1 MRLQTLSKARLS
13 GAGGLWLLCLCAC
26 WANGA
31 IRVSVYPAA
40 AVADG
45 ASQILVVAEVRTAQ
59 GKPAPDGTQVAFNTT
74 LGAFREPVVAAEGGV
89 ARATLI
95 ASQTPGT
102 ATITATAVGLGV
114 VGETQALF
122 VATQDEL
129 RSATDYVQVL
139 GTEYLAYANEQRL
152 IAASGRARGAS
163 VRFGFTRIEADDL
176 QLEVENLR
184 VKARNARL
192 HFGSEATEFAELSYE
207 LRASQGYGVAERE
220 GRWEVVRVRHGTV
233 EPFDAVVPAEQFR
246 FADISESSLVI
257 KAAQIWFYPNERI
270 QFHRAEFYVGE
281 VRTLSLPLYSQSL
294 WSGGVGSDTLIGVQ
308 SGQVYLDVPYYYMLT
323 PTQVGALRLRTAQVG
338 GRTMGAARGMFL
350 DLEHEYRVGFG
361 TGMVSLTSLA
371 RNDWGLNWR
380 HQQPLSPNTRVALWL
395 DSPAHQGIYGSLQL
409 SHQARGYSTGVTLA
423 GSTYWRGIRAQSL
436 RTDVFVETTPRRVAE
451 LPVRQSLSLNF
462 ATNRLQGN
470 TGTRTREGVG
480 IRARWNLIPQSLG
493 KGTTL
498 TGGLT
503 VGRFVGNLPNAG
515 WSLTG
520 TLGVTQAL
528 GAGGALSLNY
538 DYAQDALGANLL
550 GRHRL
555 SGSLSWSA
563 GERYYLTGYFSRA
576 LDANSVSYVG
586 DFSWRV
592 SPLWRVGLGY
602 TWQRYQQYDFRDQ
615 TFTVAYRIGFREV
628 ALTWSSFSKRWSV
641 DLLTAFY

>member
-1 MRLQTLSKARLS
+1 MRLRTLSKARLC
-13 GAGGLWLLCLCAC
+13 GAGELWLLCLCAC

-152 IAASGRARGAS
+152 IAASGKARGAS

-395 DSPAHQGIYGSLQL
+395 DSPAHQGIYGSVQL

-436 RTDVFVETTPRRVAE
+436 RTDVFIETTPRRIAE

-462 ATNRLQGN
+462 AANRLQGN
-470 TGTRTREGVG
+470 TGTQTREGVG

-538 DYAQDALGANLL
+538 DYAQDALSANLL

-563 GERYYLTGYFSRA
+563 SERYYLTGYFSRA

>member
-163 VRFGFTRIEADDL
+163 VRFSFTRIEADDL

-395 DSPAHQGIYGSLQL
+395 DSPAHQGIYGSVQL

-423 GSTYWRGIRAQSL
+423 GSTYWRGTRAQSL
-436 RTDVFVETTPRRVAE
+436 RTDVFIETTPRRVAE

-462 ATNRLQGN
+462 AANRLQGN
-470 TGTRTREGVG
+470 TGTQTREGVG

-538 DYAQDALGANLL
+538 DYAQDALSANLL

-563 GERYYLTGYFSRA
+563 SERYYLTGYFSRA

-586 DFSWRV
+586 DFSWRI

>member
-1 MRLQTLSKARLS
+1 
-13 GAGGLWLLCLCAC
+13 
-26 WANGA
+26 
-31 IRVSVYPAA
+31 
-40 AVADG
+40 
-45 ASQILVVAEVRTAQ
+45 
-59 GKPAPDGTQVAFNTT
+59 
-74 LGAFREPVVAAEGGV
+74 
-89 ARATLI
+89 
-95 ASQTPGT
+95 
-102 ATITATAVGLGV
+102 
-114 VGETQALF
+114 
-122 VATQDEL
+122 
-129 RSATDYVQVL
+129 
-139 GTEYLAYANEQRL
+139 
-152 IAASGRARGAS
+152 
-163 VRFGFTRIEADDL
+163 
-176 QLEVENLR
+176 
-184 VKARNARL
+184 
-192 HFGSEATEFAELSYE
+192 
-207 LRASQGYGVAERE
+207 
-220 GRWEVVRVRHGTV
+220 
-233 EPFDAVVPAEQFR
+233 
-246 FADISESSLVI
+246 VI

-395 DSPAHQGIYGSLQL
+395 DSPAHQGIYGSVQL

-423 GSTYWRGIRAQSL
+423 GSTYWRGTRAQSL

-470 TGTRTREGVG
+470 TGTQTREGVG

-498 TGGLT
+498 IGGLT
-503 VGRFVGNLPNAG
+503 VGRFAGNLPNAG

-520 TLGVTQAL
+520 TLGITQAL
-528 GAGGALSLNY
+528 GAGGALSLTY

-555 SGSLSWSA
+555 SGSLTWSA

-602 TWQRYQQYDFRDQ
+602 TWQRYQQYDFRDH
-615 TFTVAYRIGFREV
+615 TFTIAYRIGFREV
-628 ALTWSSFSKRWSV
+628 ALTWSSFSKRWSM

>member
-74 LGAFREPVVAAEGGV
+74 LGAFREPVAATEGGV

-139 GTEYLAYANEQRL
+139 GAEYLAYANEQRI
-152 IAASGRARGAS
+152 IAASGRERGAS

-176 QLEVENLR
+176 QLEVESLR

-192 HFGSEATEFAELSYE
+192 QFGSEATEFAELSYE
-207 LRASQGYGVAERE
+207 LRASQGYGVVERE
-220 GRWEVVRVRHGTV
+220 GRWEIVRVQYSRV
-233 EPFDAVVPAEQFR
+233 EPFDAPIPPEQFR

-294 WSGGVGSDTLIGVQ
+294 WSGGIGSDTLIGVQ
-308 SGQVYLDVPYYYMLT
+308 SGQVYLDVPYYYTLT

-380 HQQPLSPNTRVALWL
+380 HQQPLSSNTRLALWL
-395 DSPAHQGIYGSLQL
+395 DSPAHQGLYGSVQL

-423 GSTYWRGIRAQSL
+423 GSTYWQGIRARSL
-436 RTDVFVETTPRRVAE
+436 RTDAFIETAPRRVAG

-462 ATNRLQGN
+462 AANRLQSG
-470 TGTRTREGVG
+470 TGIQAREGVG
-480 IRARWNLIPQSLG
+480 VRARWNLIPQSLG

-520 TLGVTQAL
+520 ALGVTQAL
-528 GAGGALSLNY
+528 GMGGVLSLNY

-586 DFSWRV
+586 DLSWRV
-592 SPLWRVGLGY
+592 SPLWRVGVGY

>member
-1 MRLQTLSKARLS
+1 MWLRTLPTARLS

-26 WANGA
+26 WAHGA
-31 IRVSVYPAA
+31 IRLSVYPAA

-74 LGAFREPVVAAEGGV
+74 LGAFREPVAATEGGV

-102 ATITATAVGLGV
+102 STITATAVGLGV

-139 GTEYLAYANEQRL
+139 GAEYLAYANEQRL
-152 IAASGRARGAS
+152 IAASGKARGAS

-176 QLEVENLR
+176 QLEVESLR

-192 HFGSEATEFAELSYE
+192 QFGSETIEFAELSYE
-207 LRASQGYGVAERE
+207 LRTSQGYGVAERE
-220 GRWEVVRVRHGTV
+220 GRWEIVRVRHGTV
-233 EPFDAVVPAEQFR
+233 EPFDAVVPPEQFR

-294 WSGGVGSDTLIGVQ
+294 WSSGVGSDTLIGVQ
-308 SGQVYLDVPYYYMLT
+308 SGQVYLDVPYYYMLA

-338 GRTMGAARGMFL
+338 GRTMSAARGMFL

-371 RNDWGLNWR
+371 RSDWGLNWR

-395 DSPAHQGIYGSLQL
+395 DSPAHQGIYGSVQL

-423 GSTYWRGIRAQSL
+423 GSTYWQGIRAQSL
-436 RTDVFVETTPRRVAE
+436 RTDVFVETAPRRVAE
-451 LPVRQSLSLNF
+451 LPLRQSLSLNF
-462 ATNRLQGN
+462 TANRLQDN
-470 TGTRTREGVG
+470 AGTRTREGIGV
-480 IRARWNLIPQSLG
+480 RARWNLIPQSLG

-503 VGRFVGNLPNAG
+503 IGRFAGNLPNAG

-528 GAGGALSLNY
+528 GTEGALSLNY

-576 LDANSVSYVG
+576 LDTNSVSYVG

-602 TWQRYQQYDFRDQ
+602 TWQRYQQYDFRDH
-615 TFTVAYRIGFREV
+615 TFTIAYRIGFREV
-628 ALTWSSFSKRWSV
+628 ALTWSSFTKRWGF

>member
-1 MRLQTLSKARLS
+1 MHTGLIYRLL
-13 GAGGLWLLCLCAC
+13 GAGGLWLLCLFAC
-26 WANGA
+26 WSNGA
-31 IRVSVYPAA
+31 IRLSVYPAA

-45 ASQILVVAEVRTAQ
+45 TSQVLVVAEVRTSQ

-74 LGAFREPVVAAEGGV
+74 LGAFREPVVATEGGV

-95 ASQTPGT
+95 ASQTPGA
-102 ATITATAVGLGV
+102 ATITVTALGLGV

-122 VATQDEL
+122 VATQEDL

-139 GTEYLAYANEQRL
+139 GEEYLAYANEQRI
-152 IAASGRARGAS
+152 IAASGKERRAS
-163 VRFGFTRIEADDL
+163 VRYGFTRITADDL
-176 QLEVENLR
+176 QLEVESLR

-192 HFGSEATEFAELSYE
+192 QYGSEIADFEELTYE
-207 LRASQGYGVAERE
+207 LRASQGYGLTQSE
-220 GRWEVVRVRHGTV
+220 GRWEVVRVRYGTV
-233 EPFDAVVPAEQFR
+233 EPFDAMVPPELFQ
-246 FADISESSLVI
+246 FADISESDLVI

-281 VRTLSLPLYSQSL
+281 VRSLSLPLYSQSL

-308 SGQVYLDVPYYYMLT
+308 SGQIYLDVPYYYTLS
-323 PTQVGALRLRTAQVG
+323 PTQIGALRLRTAQVG

-350 DLEHEYRVGFG
+350 DLEHEYRAGLG
-361 TGMVSLTSLA
+361 TGMVSVNGLA

-395 DSPAHQGIYGSLQL
+395 DSPAHQGVYGSLQV
-409 SHQARGYSTGVTLA
+409 SHQARGYSTGATLA
-423 GSTYWRGIRAQSL
+423 GSTNWRGVRAQSF
-436 RTDVFVETTPRRVAE
+436 RTDVFVETASRRVAD
-451 LPVRQSLSLNF
+451 LPLRQSLSLNLT
-462 ATNRLQGN
+462 TNRLQ
-470 TGTRTREGVG
+470 TGTGTQSREGIG

-498 TGGLT
+498 TGGAT

-515 WSLTG
+515 WSLTS
-520 TLGVTQAL
+520 TLGFTQAL
-528 GAGGALSLNY
+528 GIGGALSLTY
-538 DYAQDALGANLL
+538 DYAQDALGASLL

-563 GERYYLTGYFSRA
+563 SERYYLTGYFSRA
-576 LDANSVSYVG
+576 LDADSVSYIG
-586 DFSWRV
+586 DLSWRV
-592 SPLWRVGLGY
+592 SPLWRMGLGY

-628 ALTWSSFSKRWSV
+628 ALTWSSFTKRWSF
-641 DLLTAFY
+641 DLLTVFY

>member
-74 LGAFREPVVAAEGGV
+74 LGAFREPVAVTEGGV

-163 VRFGFTRIEADDL
+163 VRFSFTRIEADDL

-192 HFGSEATEFAELSYE
+192 HFGSETIEFAELSYE

-395 DSPAHQGIYGSLQL
+395 DSPAHQGVYGSLQL

-436 RTDVFVETTPRRVAE
+436 RTDVFIETVPQRVAD
-451 LPVRQSLSLNF
+451 LPLRQSLSLNL
-462 ATNRLQGN
+462 TTSRVQSSS
-470 TGTRTREGVG
+470 GTQTREGVG
-480 IRARWNLIPQSLG
+480 VRARWNLIPQSLG

-520 TLGVTQAL
+520 TLGITQAL
-528 GAGGALSLNY
+528 GVGGALSLNY
-538 DYAQDALGANLL
+538 DYAQDALSANLL

-555 SGSLSWSA
+555 SGSLTWSA
-563 GERYYLTGYFSRA
+563 SERYYLTGYFSRA

-586 DFSWRV
+586 DLSWRI
-592 SPLWRVGLGY
+592 SPLCRMGLGY
-602 TWQRYQQYDFRDQ
+602 TWQRYQQYEFRDQ

-628 ALTWSSFSKRWSV
+628 ALTWSSFTKRWSV

>member
-31 IRVSVYPAA
+31 IRVSVYPPA

-192 HFGSEATEFAELSYE
+192 HFGSETIEFAELSYE

-395 DSPAHQGIYGSLQL
+395 DSPAHQGIYGSVQL

-423 GSTYWRGIRAQSL
+423 GSTYWRGTRAQSL
-436 RTDVFVETTPRRVAE
+436 RTDVFIETTPRRVAE

-462 ATNRLQGN
+462 AANRLQGN
-470 TGTRTREGVG
+470 TGTQTREGVG

-538 DYAQDALGANLL
+538 DYAQDALSANLL

-563 GERYYLTGYFSRA
+563 SERYYLTGYFSRA

>member
-1 MRLQTLSKARLS
+1 MRLRTLSKARLS

-74 LGAFREPVVAAEGGV
+74 LGAFREPVAATEGGV

-163 VRFGFTRIEADDL
+163 VRFSFTRIEADDL

-192 HFGSEATEFAELSYE
+192 HFGSETIEFAELSYE

-395 DSPAHQGIYGSLQL
+395 DSPAHQGIYGSVQL

-423 GSTYWRGIRAQSL
+423 GSTYWRGTRAQSL
-436 RTDVFVETTPRRVAE
+436 RTDVFIETVPQRVAD
-451 LPVRQSLSLNF
+451 LPLRQSLSLNL
-462 ATNRLQGN
+462 TTSRVQSSS
-470 TGTRTREGVG
+470 GTQTREGVG
-480 IRARWNLIPQSLG
+480 VRARWNLIPQSLG

-520 TLGVTQAL
+520 TLGITQAL
-528 GAGGALSLNY
+528 GVGGALSLNY
-538 DYAQDALGANLL
+538 DYAQDALSANLL

-555 SGSLSWSA
+555 SGSLTWSA
-563 GERYYLTGYFSRA
+563 SERYYLTGYFSRA

-586 DFSWRV
+586 DLSWRI
-592 SPLWRVGLGY
+592 SPLWRMGLGY
-602 TWQRYQQYDFRDQ
+602 TWQRYQQYEFRDQ

-628 ALTWSSFSKRWSV
+628 ALTWSSFTKRWSV

>member
-1 MRLQTLSKARLS
+1 MRTRPIRQLI

-31 IRVSVYPAA
+31 IRLSVYPAA

-45 ASQILVVAEVRTAQ
+45 ASQILVVAEVRTSQ
-59 GKPAPDGTQVAFNTT
+59 GKPAPDGTQVAFTTT
-74 LGAFREPVVAAEGGV
+74 LGAFREPVVATEGGV

-95 ASQTPGT
+95 ASQTPGA

-139 GTEYLAYANEQRL
+139 GAEYLAYANEQRI
-152 IAASGRARGAS
+152 IAASGKERGAS

-176 QLEVENLR
+176 QLEVESLR

-192 HFGSEATEFAELSYE
+192 QYGSESAEFAELSYE
-207 LRASQGYGVAERE
+207 LRALQGYGLTQRD
-220 GRWEVVRVRHGTV
+220 GRWEVVRVRYGAT
-233 EPFDAVVPAEQFR
+233 EPFDAVVPPELFQ
-246 FADISESSLVI
+246 FADISESDLVI

-281 VRTLSLPLYSQSL
+281 VRSLSLPLYSQSL

-308 SGQVYLDVPYYYMLT
+308 SGQVYLDVPYYYTLS
-323 PTQVGALRLRTAQVG
+323 PTQIGALRLRTAQVG

-350 DLEHEYRVGFG
+350 DLEHEYRVGLG

-371 RNDWGLNWR
+371 RSDWGLNWR
-380 HQQPLSPNTRVALWL
+380 HQQPLAPNTRLALWL
-395 DSPAHQGIYGSLQL
+395 DSPAHQGVYGSLQL
-409 SHQARGYSTGVTLA
+409 SHQARGYSTGATLS
-423 GSTYWRGIRAQSL
+423 GSTYWRGVRAQSL
-436 RTDVFVETTPRRVAE
+436 RTDVFVETTPRRVAD
-451 LPVRQSLSLNF
+451 LPLRQSLSLNLT
-462 ATNRLQGN
+462 TNRVQGSL
-470 TGTRTREGVG
+470 GTQTREGIGV
-480 IRARWNLIPQSLG
+480 RARWNLIPQSLG
-493 KGTTL
+493 QGTTL

-503 VGRFVGNLPNAG
+503 VGRFIGNLPNAG

-528 GAGGALSLNY
+528 GTGGALSLNY

-555 SGSLSWSA
+555 SGSLTWSA

-586 DFSWRV
+586 DFSWRI
-592 SPLWRVGLGY
+592 SPLWRMGLGY

-615 TFTVAYRIGFREV
+615 TFTIAYRIGFREV
-628 ALTWSSFSKRWSV
+628 ALTWSSFTKRWGF

>member
-163 VRFGFTRIEADDL
+163 VRFSFTRIEADDL

-192 HFGSEATEFAELSYE
+192 HFGSETIEFAELSYE

-395 DSPAHQGIYGSLQL
+395 DSPAHQGIYGSVQL

-436 RTDVFVETTPRRVAE
+436 RTDVFVETTPRRIAE

-462 ATNRLQGN
+462 AANRLQGN
-470 TGTRTREGVG
+470 TGTQTREGVG

-538 DYAQDALGANLL
+538 DYAQDALSANLL

-563 GERYYLTGYFSRA
+563 SERYYLTGYFSRA

-586 DFSWRV
+586 DFSWRI

>member
-163 VRFGFTRIEADDL
+163 VRFSFTRIEADDL

-192 HFGSEATEFAELSYE
+192 HFGSETTEFAELSYE

-308 SGQVYLDVPYYYMLT
+308 SGQVYLDVPYYYILT

-395 DSPAHQGIYGSLQL
+395 DSPAHQGIYGSVQL

-423 GSTYWRGIRAQSL
+423 GSTYWRGTRAQSL
-436 RTDVFVETTPRRVAE
+436 RTDVFIETTPRRVAE

-462 ATNRLQGN
+462 AANRLQGN
-470 TGTRTREGVG
+470 TGTQTREGVG

-538 DYAQDALGANLL
+538 DYAQDALSANLL

-563 GERYYLTGYFSRA
+563 SERYYLTGYFSRA

-586 DFSWRV
+586 DFSWRI